1 MLSQQENTL
10 ELQLLILEQR
20 EELLKQNELKLQIF
34 QTKAGQKLESIKTP
48 KVKETNVEDPGNAP
62 TLLLPKLKYTHT
74 DKYITSGSNS
84 KQAREKRK
92 KPKKWNKKTRI
103 SSLFRLINKRSDR
116 LSNGTISK
124 QI

>member
-48 KVKETNVEDPGNAP
+48 KLKKLTWKILE
-62 TLLLPKLKYTHT
+62 TLLPCCCQ
-74 DKYITSGSNS
+74 N
-84 KQAREKRK
+84 
-92 KPKKWNKKTRI
+92 
-103 SSLFRLINKRSDR
+103 
-116 LSNGTISK
+116 
-124 QI
+124 